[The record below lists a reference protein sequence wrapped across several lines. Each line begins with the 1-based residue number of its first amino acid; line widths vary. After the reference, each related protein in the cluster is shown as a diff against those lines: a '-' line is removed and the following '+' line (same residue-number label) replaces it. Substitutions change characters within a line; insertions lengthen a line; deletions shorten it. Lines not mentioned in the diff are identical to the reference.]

1 MQITELLKL
10 TEWFNLNIVK
20 KGVPTKYTALYN
32 KMNQNVR
39 RNTNQQVVPFEQE
52 KDKLIESLKE
62 INFQT
67 LSLEQINF
75 LEQLEIT
82 ELIGDIGAKRIDE
95 ILVKNNLDIAT
106 ATSKVKESSDAIA
119 KAQST
124 VTELQTTLSKSFD
137 IEETDEVDDDKVLMR
152 VYFQNAVAIENL
164 TDFKKLSAAWYDIGR
179 GIAMAQ
185 DKSPEDFNIIG
196 AKKGSIIIEMA
207 VVVGLATTVSK
218 ILLESLKV
226 ADRFINVLKQVEELK
241 GLKLGNKKIALELK
255 KEAEKEKDEGTNTIL
270 QTAITDL
277 KLNTEQQGDKVTA
290 LEKSIKKLIAFTQN
304 GGVVDFVQPKEQEE
318 DEENGEIR
326 EEIQKLKTNI
336 SEIRLLENQIKLLEN
351 KVSGQEN

>member
-10 TEWFNLNIVK
+10 TEWFNKNITDNK
-20 KGVPTKYTALYN
+20 VPEKYTALYN
-32 KMNQNVR
+32 QMNANLR
-39 RNTNQQVVPFEQE
+39 RNNQQQVPFESQKE
-52 KDKLIESLKE
+52 SLIESINE

-75 LEQLEIT
+75 LEKLEIT
-82 ELIGDIGAKRIDE
+82 ELIGNSGVTKIENTLI
-95 ILVKNNLDIAT
+95 KNSLDLAT
-106 ATSKVKESSDAIA
+106 ATNEIKESSDIIA
-119 KAQST
+119 KAKAT
-124 VTELQTTLSKSFD
+124 ITELRTTLYKSFD
-137 IEETDEVDDDKVLMR
+137 IEESEEIEDDKVLMR
-152 VYFQNAVAIENL
+152 VYFQNDVAIENL
-164 TDFKKLSAAWYDIGR
+164 TDFKKLSATWYDIGR

-207 VVVGLATTVSK
+207 VIIGLATSVSK

-241 GLKLGNKKIALELK
+241 GLKLGNKQIALELK
-255 KEAEKEKDEGTNTIL
+255 KEAEKERDKGTNTIL
-270 QTAITDL
+270 ENAISDL

-290 LEKSIKKLIAFTQN
+290 LEKSIKKLIDFTQS
-304 GGVVDFVQPKEQEE
+304 GGVVDFVQPIEPKEEE
-318 DEENGEIR
+318 KTEIR
-326 EEIQKLKTNI
+326 EEIQRLKTNI

-351 KVSGQEN
+351 KVSKKEN